1 MLRRSQP
8 SRPAV
13 SHPPVTLSGMEYATV
28 LAQPCHAA
36 AAAPSAPRGASTTRP
51 ARVYLWRRAVV
62 LAALV
67 CLLWG
72 ALWGVFQLGG
82 LVGERLVAPA
92 LGTAP
97 VPVVEGA
104 QADS

>member
-1 MLRRSQP
+1 
-8 SRPAV
+8 
-13 SHPPVTLSGMEYATV
+13 MEYATV
-28 LAQPCHAA
+28 LGQPPDAEST
-36 AAAPSAPRGASTTRP
+36 APSIPLAAGRRHPG
-51 ARVYLWRRAVV
+51 RVYLWRRAVV
-62 LAALV
+62 LAALA

-82 LVGERLVAPA
+82 LVGSRLVAPA

-97 VPVVEGA
+97 VPVVDGA

>member
-1 MLRRSQP
+1 MDYS
-8 SRPAV
+8 
-13 SHPPVTLSGMEYATV
+13 AT
-28 LAQPCHAA
+28 LAQAA
-36 AAAPSAPRGASTTRP
+36 HSPTAMPPAPVHVGARRP
-51 ARVYLWRRAVV
+51 GRVYLWRRAIV

-82 LVGERLVAPA
+82 LVGGRLVAPA

-97 VPVVEGA
+97 VPVVDGS
-104 QADS
+104 QLDS

>member
-1 MLRRSQP
+1 MDCSVALARATHP
-8 SRPAV
+8 TTAV
-13 SHPPVTLSGMEYATV
+13 PPDRVGFGT
-28 LAQPCHAA
+28 
-36 AAAPSAPRGASTTRP
+36 RRP

-67 CLLWG
+67 CLLWV

-82 LVGERLVAPA
+82 LVGARLVAPA

-97 VPVVEGA
+97 VPVVDGA

>member
-1 MLRRSQP
+1 MDYSATLVPAAHSSTAVPPAPVHLGTRRP
-8 SRPAV
+8 
-13 SHPPVTLSGMEYATV
+13 G
-28 LAQPCHAA
+28 
-36 AAAPSAPRGASTTRP
+36 
-51 ARVYLWRRAVV
+51 RVYLWRRAVV

-82 LVGERLVAPA
+82 LVGGRLVAPA

-97 VPVVEGA
+97 IPVVDGS
-104 QADS
+104 QPDS

>member
-1 MLRRSQP
+1 
-8 SRPAV
+8 
-13 SHPPVTLSGMEYATV
+13 MEYATV
-28 LAQPCHAA
+28 LGQLPDAG
-36 AAAPSAPRGASTTRP
+36 APASAIPLGGRRHPR
-51 ARVYLWRRAVV
+51 RVYLWRRAVV
-62 LAALV
+62 AAALV

-82 LVGERLVAPA
+82 LVGSRLVAPA

-97 VPVVEGA
+97 VPVVDGA

>member
-1 MLRRSQP
+1 
-8 SRPAV
+8 
-13 SHPPVTLSGMEYATV
+13 MEYAAALV
-28 LAQPCHAA
+28 QPSHSGI
-36 AAAPSAPRGASTTRP
+36 PVRASGPEATRRP
-51 ARVYLWRRAVV
+51 GWVYLWRRAVV
-62 LAALV
+62 IAALV

-82 LVGERLVAPA
+82 LVGAHLVAPA

-97 VPVVEGA
+97 VPTADGA

>member
-1 MLRRSQP
+1 MDDT
-8 SRPAV
+8 A
-13 SHPPVTLSGMEYATV
+13 A
-28 LAQPCHAA
+28 LAQPFHPGTPLPAVP
-36 AAAPSAPRGASTTRP
+36 PSAGVRRP
-51 ARVYLWRRAVV
+51 ARVYLWRRAVAA
-62 LAALV
+62 AALV

-82 LVGERLVAPA
+82 LVGAHLVAPA

-97 VPVVEGA
+97 VPVSDGA